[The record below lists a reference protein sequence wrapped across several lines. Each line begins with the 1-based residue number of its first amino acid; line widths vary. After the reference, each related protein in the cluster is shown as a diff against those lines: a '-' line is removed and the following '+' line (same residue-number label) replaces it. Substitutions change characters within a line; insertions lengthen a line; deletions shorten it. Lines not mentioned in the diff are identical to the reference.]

1 MPRFLCLY
9 KSAKGEGAPPSAA
22 DQEKMG
28 ALIAEWVQ
36 AGVLLSAEGC
46 MPSTFGVRIRQ
57 DKGKVTVTDGPF
69 AESKEIVGGL
79 AIIQAPSKEEAIP
92 WIKKFL
98 EVAGDGESEVRQ
110 LWDQPAQ

>member
-1 MPRFLCLY
+1 MPRFLCMY
-9 KSAKGEGAPPSAA
+9 KSAKGERGAPSAE
-22 DQEKMG
+22 DQQKMG

-46 MPSTFGVRIRQ
+46 MPSQFGVRIRQ

-69 AESKEIVGGL
+69 AESKEIVGGF
-79 AIIQAPSKEEAIP
+79 AIIQAPSKAEAIP
-92 WIKKFL
+92 MIKKFL